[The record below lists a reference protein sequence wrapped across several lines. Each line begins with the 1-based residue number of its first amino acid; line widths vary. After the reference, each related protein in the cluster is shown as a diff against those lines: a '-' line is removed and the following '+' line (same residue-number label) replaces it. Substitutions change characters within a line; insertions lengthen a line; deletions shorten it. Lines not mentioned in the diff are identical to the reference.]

1 MATATATV
9 ARTLDR
15 RGKTI
20 STFVAFDA
28 ANELAAMADGEVLEL
43 VTDDF
48 GPLEPEMTAWCAA
61 AGHRL
66 RDSTT
71 IPGAHRFL
79 IEKGSAAPK
88 GTSLAVVVSSDGL
101 EELLSPLGFALAAAL
116 EGMAVHLYFQG
127 PAVRVLQHG
136 FRPRL
141 RGWARPFTRFAAG
154 GLKRAGHIPAQD
166 KLRQLHALGAR
177 VYVCGPSL
185 AHFRVDADDLVVDD
199 VKVVE
204 YLAFMAVMA
213 SADIHLY
220 A

>member
-1 MATATATV
+1 MTTAMTTL

-48 GPLEPEMTAWCAA
+48 EPLEPEITAWCAA
-61 AGHRL
+61 AGHTL
-66 RDSTT
+66 LDSTAT
-71 IPGAHRFL
+71 PGGRRFL
-79 IEKGSAAPK
+79 IAKGSPAPK
-88 GTSLAVVVSSDGL
+88 GTSLAVVLSSDGL
-101 EELLSPLGFALAAAL
+101 EELLSPLGFALAAGL

-127 PAVRVLQHG
+127 PAVRVLHKD

-141 RGWARPFTRFAAG
+141 RGWGRPFSRFAAA
-154 GLKRAGHIPAQD
+154 GLTRAGHIPARD
-166 KLRQLHALGAR
+166 KLRQLHTLGAR
-177 VYVCGPSL
+177 VYACGPSL
-185 AHFRVDADDLVVDD
+185 AHFKVDPDNLVLPD

-204 YLAFMAVMA
+204 YLTFMAVME
-213 SADIHLY
+213 SADIHIY